1 MFHSPLFTS
10 PPKSLCILRLS
21 AVGDVCHALAVVQH
35 IQRYWPQTKLTWIV
49 GKTEMGLLSGI
60 EGVELV
66 PYDKKSGWKGVW
78 NLWMFLKNNKQ
89 KFLIYENLILK
100 KVSFNRKFLY

>member
-1 MFHSPLFTS
+1 MSHSPLL
-10 PPKSLCILRLS
+10 PPLNHFVFCVYLLWVMFAMHLLWCSIFNVISTK
-21 AVGDVCHALAVVQH
+21 Q
-35 IQRYWPQTKLTWIV
+35 KLTWIV

-78 NLWMFLKNNKQ
+78 NLWMF
-89 KFLIYENLILK
+89 
-100 KVSFNRKFLY
+100 